1 MNQTV
6 VLVASDPFGVRER
19 RPLRYQAT
27 SLRLVVQG
35 AVVLAVLAAV
45 ALGTQL
51 PRTLIVV
58 CLTRTDKIV
67 MILASS
73 RIGVC

>member
-1 MNQTV
+1 M
-6 VLVASDPFGVRER
+6 LVASDPFGVRER
-19 RPLRYQAT
+19 QPLRYQAA
-27 SLRLVVQG
+27 SLTLVVQG

-51 PRTLIVV
+51 PRKLIVV
-58 CLTRTDKIV
+58 RLTRTDKIV